1 MAFLFATRSNSFATS
16 DGTAPAVVI
25 IFSGLPGT
33 GKTRLAEGIARKLGI
48 PVFSVAWLL
57 GALASFGV
65 LERPDRGAMAY
76 ALLINLVEHQLRLG
90 QSAIVDG
97 MMGSNRVRRRLRE
110 LAELHGA
117 AFTVIECVCSDA
129 RLHRA
134 RIEARSD
141 PVPGWPDPGWDHV
154 VDVREH
160 YEPWTDER
168 LILDS
173 VRPYEENLVVAER
186 FARGLEDSAWPHDS
200 E

>member
-1 MAFLFATRSNSFATS
+1 MYSTYTS
-16 DGTAPAVVI
+16 PLVI

-33 GKTRLAEGIARKLGI
+33 GKTRLAEGIARKLGV

-57 GALASFGV
+57 GALARFGV
-65 LERPDRGAMAY
+65 LERADRGAMAY
-76 ALLINLVEHQLRLG
+76 ALVVNLVEHQLRLG

-97 MMGSNRVRRRLRE
+97 MVGSDPVRRRLRE

-117 AFTVIECVCSDA
+117 TVRVIECVCSDEG
-129 RLHRA
+129 LHRA

-154 VDVREH
+154 VDVREL
-160 YEPWTDER
+160 YEPWTEKR

-173 VRPYEENLVVAER
+173 VQPYEENLVMAER
-186 FARGLEDSAWPHDS
+186 YVGR
-200 E
+200 